1 MEPGENSNLLA
12 SQDFIVTDNNY
23 AIDPILVIYKTFSAI
38 SWILL
43 MYSSWEAFVEK
54 HSTYFLLKILNE
66 GRTIYDDNK
75 DTYTFPLNIKLTIF
89 QAFITVLIIFGFI
102 NYIIY
107 TMIKANQTI
116 DNAFF
121 GKISKFHFIPL
132 FLVSVIFLLMKNVNL
147 ISYS

>member
-54 HSTYFLLKILNE
+54 NSTYMLLNIINE
-66 GRTIYDDNK
+66 GRIDCCGNRRD
-75 DTYTFPLNIKLTIF
+75 YTAFIFPLNIKLSIF
-89 QAFITVLIIFGFI
+89 QAFII
-102 NYIIY
+102 
-107 TMIKANQTI
+107 
-116 DNAFF
+116 
-121 GKISKFHFIPL
+121 
-132 FLVSVIFLLMKNVNL
+132 
-147 ISYS
+147 